1 MLAPAD
7 GFPSPPASPESPIT
21 TTAKSTVDL
30 ATPAPPSNHA
40 EHEPA
45 GERPEA
51 AEENGA
57 APATSTPGKP
67 DSTQQDNEH
76 HSPGSEIT
84 LDPDEAA
91 EVAAGLLAATEAIQ
105 EPIAEAR
112 KTAGGLAAAGGSE
125 EEPGFKGF
133 NPASVGGFNP
143 LNPPGSVQLKAPTS
157 PPSPAAVPPSVS
169 IAPKSDV
176 QAEAKYSKAD
186 DSSDA
191 ATEDTQ
197 SDVAREMNIVEGTVT
212 SSPQKISHVPSLAIA
227 AACID
232 MPGEKQPETPPLPSP
247 RSPAPPSPEPSSSK
261 TPGSAGVLPSIRDLT
276 TVGKVVL
283 GGKVMACGHHEN
295 GTDLCLFQWY
305 RRKPEDTEPVVISG
319 ATAPVYHIC
328 ADDIGT
334 QLSVRCTPTSSEGKM
349 GRHVF
354 SQANKSQPIMLDA
367 KANETLVAHA
377 KAKNVSFE
385 VVDKGDNTMVISVLK
400 IEPKRIVLSR
410 NGKSV
415 LKEAIQGNWTIT
427 LTREKGSILTMA
439 DGKTLDIDF
448 VDHRTRDL
456 ATIHVR
462 QLVAYT
468 NRKSVMKAEKKKS
481 SIFGFGKK

>member
-1 MLAPAD
+1 
-7 GFPSPPASPESPIT
+7 
-21 TTAKSTVDL
+21 
-30 ATPAPPSNHA
+30 
-40 EHEPA
+40 
-45 GERPEA
+45 
-51 AEENGA
+51 
-57 APATSTPGKP
+57 
-67 DSTQQDNEH
+67 
-76 HSPGSEIT
+76 
-84 LDPDEAA
+84 
-91 EVAAGLLAATEAIQ
+91 

-261 TPGSAGVLPSIRDLT
+261 TPGSAGVLPSIRERPDAFCPSSTAEGSVPSKELT
-276 TVGKVVL
+276 TPPAPLPHPLGWSTPGGSDKPAVGKVVL